1 MPVILILP
9 MKMSVP
15 FDDLVTF
22 CYTSRFKETIKFY
35 EEVLGLPLVLDQG
48 RCRIYRVSQNG
59 YLGFCRDT
67 DPQSAQ
73 GIIITLVTDD
83 VDGWYDNLI
92 AKGVGFEK
100 SPRHNPDFR
109 IYHCFLRDPNGY
121 LIEIQRFEDPKW
133 PRFIR
138 D

>member
-1 MPVILILP
+1 
-9 MKMSVP
+9 MSVP

-59 YLGFCRDT
+59 YLAFCRDT
-67 DPQSAQ
+67 DPPSAQ

-133 PRFIR
+133 PRFSR

>member
-1 MPVILILP
+1 

-67 DPQSAQ
+67 DPPSAQ
-73 GIIITLVTDD
+73 DIIITLVTDD

-100 SPRHNPDFR
+100 SPRHNSDFR

-133 PRFIR
+133 PRFS
-138 D
+138 

>member
-1 MPVILILP
+1 

-67 DPQSAQ
+67 DSPSAK

-83 VDGWYDNLI
+83 VDGWYDNLL

-100 SPRHNPDFR
+100 SPRHNSDFR

-133 PRFIR
+133 PRFSR